1 MKRTFL
7 PRHTGAGALSA
18 LPGILRLLLACLGL
32 LSALSAPAAAREE
45 ILHFNSLVQVQPDAS
60 LIVTETIK
68 VRAEGRNI
76 RHGIYRDFPLYFKYT
91 DGTRGKV
98 GFKVLKVLRDGAPE
112 PWFRKS
118 VSNHARIYI
127 GRKDALVSTGVHV
140 YAITYRTTRQLRYF
154 KDHDELYWNV
164 TGNFWRFPIRAARAE
179 VHLPKAARILNSAL
193 YLGGYGEARRAGA
206 RVVASR
212 PGLFIAETT
221 APLGAREGFTIAISF
236 PKGVVAE
243 PSPMEKRL
251 RRFWDR
257 IGLWWLFFG
266 SLGVTGYFLWIWNK
280 VGRDPEPGAIFPRW
294 EPPENLSPAG
304 VAWLD
309 SDKRLT
315 SFDRER
321 AFIAAITSL
330 ATKGYLR
337 INEETGGKT
346 MLVRLRRPDASLP
359 PGEMLLMRKLFKSGE
374 TFTISR
380 DSWWTLKDALK
391 SFRDVLAGE
400 YENVYV
406 VRNRKWFFIGLG
418 LAIAVALGFVF
429 LSNASWEEWAEP
441 AFLIFAFAIFA
452 GYFGFMI
459 TGYWRRG
466 DLLGKAAAI
475 VIMAGLSLPLYLLF
489 MGMFHGLLGDA
500 RFMRSIL
507 DNLPLILAIL
517 ALPVSVMVFW
527 RLLPR
532 PTPEGRGA
540 LDALEGFRM
549 YIGTAETERLNLP
562 GAPRMSISTFEK
574 FLPYAI
580 ALGLEE
586 PWTKAFQAWLATA
599 AASGAAAFYRPAWY
613 GGRVFRAD
621 GIGDFGSSLVS
632 GISRDMASAMPVKS
646 SSGSGGGGFSG
657 GGGGGGGGGGW

>member
-45 ILHFNSLVQVQPDAS
+45 ILHFNSLIKVQPDAS

-76 RHGIYRDFPLYFKYT
+76 RHGIYRDFPLYFKYA
-91 DGTRGKV
+91 DGARGKV

-140 YAITYRTTRQLRYF
+140 YAITYRTTRQIRYF

-304 VAWLD
+304 VAWLNGEE
-309 SDKRLT
+309 RLLGL
-315 SFDRER
+315 DRDR
-321 AFIAAITSL
+321 AFIAALTSL
-330 ATKGYLR
+330 ATKGYIR
-337 INEETGGKT
+337 IEEKGSGKT
-346 MLVRLRRPDASLP
+346 KLVRLRRPDASLP
-359 PGEMLLMRKLFKSGE
+359 PGEMLLMRKLFKSGG
-374 TFTISR
+374 TFTISKG
-380 DSWWTLKDALK
+380 SWETLKDALEN
-391 SFRDVLAGE
+391 FRNVLAGE

-429 LSNASWEEWAEP
+429 LGGVRGEVIGP
-441 AFLIFAFAIFA
+441 AIFTA
-452 GYFGFMI
+452 IFIGFLAFWGWQI
-459 TGYWRRG
+459 TRMWRRG
-466 DLLGKAAAI
+466 GLFGRIFIIAFLVIFGAPFFLG
-475 VIMAGLSLPLYLLF
+475 F
-489 MGMFHGLLGDA
+489 MGMVGAAFGGPEVMQA
-500 RFMRSIL
+500 AL

-517 ALPVSVMVFW
+517 SLPVSVMVFW
-527 RLLPR
+527 FLLPR
-532 PTPEGRGA
+532 PTPEGRRA

-549 YIGTAETERLNLP
+549 YLKTAETERLNLP

-599 AASGAAAFYRPAWY
+599 AASGAAAAAYQPAWY
-613 GGRVFRAD
+613 GGRTFGAD
-621 GIGDFGSSLVS
+621 SIGEIGSSLVS
-632 GISRDMASAMPVKS
+632 GISRDMASAMPVQT